1 MFNSL
6 LRFLKP
12 GAKKISRIIKQPAT
26 QKILKSI
33 GKEAASTG
41 SELIL
46 EKIKGNKD
54 IGSVLENRIQH
65 AKRKITQSV
74 DDAMKE
80 RKKKRK
86 SASSKGGRTRY
97 KEKNSGAERKHYQ
110 KRLSSCKTYDF
121 KEK

>member
-46 EKIKGNKD
+46 EKIKGNKN

-80 RKKKRK
+80 RKKK
-86 SASSKGGRTRY
+86 
-97 KEKNSGAERKHYQ
+97 KENQRA
-110 KRLSSCKTYDF
+110 L
-121 KEK
+121 KEVE

>member
-6 LRFLKP
+6 LQFLKP

-46 EKIKGNKD
+46 EKIRGNKN
-54 IGSVLENRIQH
+54 ICSV
-65 AKRKITQSV
+65 
-74 DDAMKE
+74 
-80 RKKKRK
+80 
-86 SASSKGGRTRY
+86 
-97 KEKNSGAERKHYQ
+97 
-110 KRLSSCKTYDF
+110 
-121 KEK
+121 

>member
-1 MFNSL
+1 M
-6 LRFLKP
+6 
-12 GAKKISRIIKQPAT
+12 IIKQPAT

-33 GKEAASTG
+33 GKQAASTG

-46 EKIKGNKD
+46 EKIKGNKN

-80 RKKKRK
+80 RKKKENQR
-86 SASSKGGRTRY
+86 AL
-97 KEKNSGAERKHYQ
+97 KEVG
-110 KRLSSCKTYDF
+110 
-121 KEK
+121 